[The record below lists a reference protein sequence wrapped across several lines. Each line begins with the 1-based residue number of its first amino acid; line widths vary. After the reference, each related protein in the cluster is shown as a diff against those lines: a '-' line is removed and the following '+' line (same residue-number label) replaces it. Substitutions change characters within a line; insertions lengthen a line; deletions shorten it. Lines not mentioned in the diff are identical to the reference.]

1 MPGCRGG
8 QRAAAISD
16 TAAVNRRRPVSA
28 SSVRT
33 TGGGV
38 RMTFSPT
45 SRTSKP
51 FAKQRFW
58 RRARS
63 RCAPWPNILPVR
75 AMPDWPHRRRA
86 GFQFRRIKAPPA
98 RSQPRSW
105 TGSPGLYESSG
116 RAVNRCA
123 IGCRPA
129 MSSKSFGDNMC
140 QLYESARPT
149 GWAWCD
155 SHQHRRLV
163 NSWLRRVRT
172 KPVERRAHQP
182 TKDR

>member
-1 MPGCRGG
+1 VVSVW
-8 QRAAAISD
+8 AAISD

-28 SSVRT
+28 SRRHADDVLANLQNEQALLEATVLDVGLVR
-33 TGGGV
+33 GV
-38 RMTFSPT
+38 LHGPT
-45 SRTSKP
+45 SCLSGRCLTGLIGDEPDSN
-51 FAKQRFW
+51 FVD
-58 RRARS
+58 S
-63 RCAPWPNILPVR
+63 RLR
-75 AMPDWPHRRRA
+75 
-86 GFQFRRIKAPPA
+86 
-98 RSQPRSW
+98 PRSW

-155 SHQHRRLV
+155 SHQHRRPV

-182 TKDR
+182 TQGR